1 VEDTAVATIRFK
13 SGALASILVS
23 NSQKPG
29 IYAKVHIHGS
39 SAYSA
44 GVQTDGGAM
53 FVAGMST
60 VLEPPLND
68 LWTIEG
74 EQEMLK
80 IWEQE
85 DTDFFN
91 SIDPVVYFFSRQ
103 IESFS
108 AAILNDTAVPS
119 PGEDG
124 RETVKL
130 IEGMYRSQREGTPI
144 RY

>member
-1 VEDTAVATIRFK
+1 
-13 SGALASILVS
+13 
-23 NSQKPG
+23 
-29 IYAKVHIHGS
+29 
-39 SAYSA
+39 
-44 GVQTDGGAM
+44 
-53 FVAGMST
+53 
-60 VLEPPLND
+60 
-68 LWTIEG
+68 
-74 EQEMLK
+74 MLK

-108 AAILNDTAVPS
+108 LAILDDTAVPS

-130 IEGMYRSQREGTPI
+130 IEGMYRSRVRGTPI